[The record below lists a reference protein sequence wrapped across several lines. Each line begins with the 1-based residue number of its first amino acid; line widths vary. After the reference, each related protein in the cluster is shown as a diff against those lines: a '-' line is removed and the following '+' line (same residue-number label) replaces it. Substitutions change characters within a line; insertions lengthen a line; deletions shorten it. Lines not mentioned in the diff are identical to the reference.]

1 MKKYYT
7 RACNFYYGE
16 ISKKLVKKRI
26 TLPLGGNSSISF
38 DKVEIYQRNK
48 NKVSSKIIK
57 LKEIK
62 FQNNLIK
69 KKLIKI

>member
-26 TLPLGGNSSISF
+26 TLPLGGNNSISF

-62 FQNNLIK
+62 FQKNTISIIHL
-69 KKLIKI
+69 